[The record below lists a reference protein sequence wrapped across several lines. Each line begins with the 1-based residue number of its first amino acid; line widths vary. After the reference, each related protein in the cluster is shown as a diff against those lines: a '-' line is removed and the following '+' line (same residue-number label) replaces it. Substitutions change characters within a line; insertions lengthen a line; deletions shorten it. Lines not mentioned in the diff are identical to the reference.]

1 MNNYIC
7 QSHSRWVSTL
17 LIVLLTAVAVSACG
31 FNARGN
37 GRQSGSQVVGQLYIE
52 GEASIMRALRN
63 ELTAQQVQF
72 ATIRADADTV
82 VVLNNEVIPPRR
94 VVSVSSVG
102 RVSEYEL
109 QHAIDLLTIRSTDGT
124 KAGQI
129 VPENVDK
136 QPQTVSVIR
145 DYTYDETDVL
155 AKDDEERILRAEM
168 SDELVRHL
176 VLRIFA
182 GSL

>member
-1 MNNYIC
+1 MK
-7 QSHSRWVSTL
+7 SRSVKAVF
-17 LIVLLTAVAVSACG
+17 IVLLTAMTVSACG
-31 FNARGN
+31 FNVRGG
-37 GRQSGSQVVGQLYIE
+37 GRLSGSQVVGQLFIE
-52 GEASIMRALRN
+52 GDASVLRLLRN

-72 ATIRADADTV
+72 ATIRSDADTIV
-82 VVLNNEVIPPRR
+82 RLDNEVLRRR
-94 VVSVSSVG
+94 VASISSEG
-102 RVSEYEL
+102 RVSEFEL
-109 QHAIDLLTIRSTDGT
+109 LHAIDLLTVRPLNGVG
-124 KAGQI
+124 AGKLAAEQ
-129 VPENVDK
+129 VNSR
-136 QPQTVSVIR
+136 PQTVSVIR

>member
-1 MNNYIC
+1 MNRRSVIA
-7 QSHSRWVSTL
+7 L
-17 LIVLLTAVAVSACG
+17 LVVLLAAIALSACG
-31 FNARGN
+31 FNVRGS

-52 GEASIMRALRN
+52 GDATISSALRN

-72 ATIRADADTV
+72 ATIRDEADTIV
-82 VVLNNEVIPPRR
+82 ILDNEVLSRR
-94 VVSVSSVG
+94 VASVSSSG

-109 QHAIDLLTIRSTDGT
+109 QHAIDLLTVRAVDGI
-124 KAGQI
+124 KAGQMTLSDI
-129 VPENVDK
+129 SK
-136 QPQTVSVIR
+136 QPQIVSVIR

-182 GSL
+182 GSM

>member
-1 MNNYIC
+1 MMNIYIDR
-7 QSHSRWVSTL
+7 SYRRSVNAL
-17 LIVLLTAVAVSACG
+17 LIVLLTATVISACG
-31 FNARGN
+31 FNVRGS
-37 GRQSGSQVVGQLYIE
+37 GRQSGSQVVGQLFIE
-52 GEASIMRALRN
+52 GDATILRALRN

-72 ATIRADADTV
+72 ATIRDEADTIV
-82 VVLNNEVIPPRR
+82 ILDNEVLSRR
-94 VVSVSSVG
+94 VASVSSSG

-109 QHAIDLLTIRSTDGT
+109 QHAIDLLTVRAIDGV
-124 KAGQI
+124 KAGLLTMTEI
-129 VPENVDK
+129 NS
-136 QPQTVSVIR
+136 QPQIVSVIR

-182 GSL
+182 GSM

>member
-1 MNNYIC
+1 MNNYSRQI
-7 QSHSRWVSTL
+7 QSRSVKAL
-17 LIVLLTAVAVSACG
+17 IIVLLTAVAISACG
-31 FNARGN
+31 FNVRG
-37 GRQSGSQVVGQLYIE
+37 GRQSGSQVVQRLYIE
-52 GEASIMRALRN
+52 GEASILRALRN

-82 VVLNNEVIPPRR
+82 VILENESLSRR
-94 VVSVSSVG
+94 VASVSSVG

-109 QHAIDLLTIRSTDGT
+109 QHAIDLLTIRSTDNV

-129 VPENVDK
+129 APENINK

-182 GSL
+182 GSM